1 MSEITTENENDVNT
15 VHCQLQIIQ
24 QRISAV
30 EIEDH
35 DGEICRPLF
44 YIMSVCN
51 EQANIIPRNQSVDR
65 SIHKVKLQISSQ
77 STSKCMIYEP
87 HPGTPSTNKMD
98 SNADT
103 YRLGTNFIVTDMEEI
118 GNPMCT
124 HTILH
129 MNLCIMSQ

>member
-1 MSEITTENENDVNT
+1 MQGQFQI
-15 VHCQLQIIQ
+15 LQQI
-24 QRISAV
+24 ISAV
-30 EIEDH
+30 EKESH
-35 DGEICRPLF
+35 YGESYRPPSS
-44 YIMSVCN
+44 IIGGCN
-51 EQANIIPRNQSVDR
+51 EQANLMSRNQYVNR